1 MSLPKELIEHNV
13 YFPLENCKNIELM
26 ILKGHLALELLMS
39 SIVPDKNKSFYRKST
54 FIQNIDELEFIF
66 TSPTFIEDKFQK
78 ISREFYIP
86 HIVNES
92 QLCGGDFEL
101 RLKNELNQK
110 AIAKECST
118 WIKEKVTFKSNKQN
132 NLPLNGL
139 INIEKGEQSVSY
151 SNITGFTS
159 SDLGV
164 THKQGFPT
172 LIQKSVFLLD
182 ILY

>member
-1 MSLPKELIEHNV
+1 MKIIDNITSRLGEDLKAEITKGSKLSIAASSFSIYAFEALKKEL
-13 YFPLENCKNIELM
+13 
-26 ILKGHLALELLMS
+26 KG
-39 SIVPDKNKSFYRKST
+39 
-54 FIQNIDELEFIF
+54 IDELEFIF

-139 INIEKGEQSVSY
+139 INIEKGEQSVY
-151 SNITGFTS
+151 FC
-159 SDLGV
+159 
-164 THKQGFPT
+164 
-172 LIQKSVFLLD
+172 
-182 ILY
+182 

>member
-1 MSLPKELIEHNV
+1 MKIIDNITSRLGEDLKAEITKGSKLSISASSFSIYAFEALKKEL
-13 YFPLENCKNIELM
+13 
-26 ILKGHLALELLMS
+26 KG
-39 SIVPDKNKSFYRKST
+39 IN
-54 FIQNIDELEFIF
+54 ELEFIF

-118 WIKEKVTFKSNKQN
+118 WIKEKVTF
-132 NLPLNGL
+132 
-139 INIEKGEQSVSY
+139 
-151 SNITGFTS
+151 
-159 SDLGV
+159 
-164 THKQGFPT
+164 
-172 LIQKSVFLLD
+172 
-182 ILY
+182 